1 MTKEAT
7 RRRDLIA
14 ATVREIGEKG
24 TLNVTVGQIARRA
37 GVSPGLAFHY
47 FGDKEALFLAT
58 MRTILRDYG
67 AMVRAALARA
77 DGPKERLYAIIDA
90 SFADSHF
97 RDGAVAAWLNFYV
110 LAQTSN
116 EANRLLSLYHRR
128 LHSNLVHALRPLA
141 GGAAGDIARRIAGLI
156 DGLYLRFAL
165 NRSVVDAG
173 PAVAELRAALATEL
187 AALQGAREPSPAMS

>member
-1 MTKEAT
+1 MGKEVQ

-14 ATVREIGEKG
+14 ATIREIGQHG

-58 MRTILRDYG
+58 MRSILRDY
-67 AMVRAALARA
+67 ARDVRDALDTAQGSRARL
-77 DGPKERLYAIIDA
+77 DAIIEA

-110 LAQTSN
+110 LAQTSQ
-116 EANRLLSLYHRR
+116 EAARLLALYHRR
-128 LHSNLVHALRPLA
+128 LGSNLLHDLRPLA
-141 GGAAGDIARRIAGLI
+141 GDEAPAIAMRLAALI

-165 NRSVVDAG
+165 ARGAVDAQ
-173 PAVAELRAALATEL
+173 PAADQVRAALAREL
-187 AALQGAREPSPAMS
+187 AACAHRGDSAVRL